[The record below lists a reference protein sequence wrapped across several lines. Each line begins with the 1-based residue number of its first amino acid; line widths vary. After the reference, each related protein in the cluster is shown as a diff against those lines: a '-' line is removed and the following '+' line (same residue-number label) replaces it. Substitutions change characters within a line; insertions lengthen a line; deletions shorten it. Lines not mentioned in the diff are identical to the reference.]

1 MLIFYLILGFLL
13 FFLQN
18 LLPFSA
24 QVHVDLLTL
33 FMIFISLRVSFLVS
47 VWFALILGISLDCY
61 GFAPL
66 GLQAA
71 ILLLA
76 VVGVKILRRHL
87 NFLYLIPQIL
97 GVAVITIMQALVM
110 ALLLHLLMPV
120 PIIYPSV
127 VRQGLLQ
134 VIVTSM
140 SAPVVLALF
149 SQLEKLWRRW
159 LLIKT
164 SYQY

>member
-18 LLPFSA
+18 LLPLP
-24 QVHVDLLTL
+24 QLHIDLLTM
-33 FMIFISLRVSFLVS
+33 FIVFISLRISFIVS
-47 VWFALILGISLDCY
+47 VWFALILGIALDCY

-66 GLQAA
+66 GLQSA

-76 VVGVKILRRHL
+76 VVGVKILRSHL

-127 VRQGLLQ
+127 VKQGLLQ
-134 VIVTSM
+134 VIVTSL

-159 LLIKT
+159 LLVKT

>member
-18 LLPFSA
+18 LLPLP
-24 QVHVDLLTL
+24 QLHIDLLTM
-33 FMIFISLRVSFLVS
+33 FIVFISLRISFIVS
-47 VWFALILGISLDCY
+47 VWFALILGIALDCY

-66 GLQAA
+66 GLQSA

-76 VVGVKILRRHL
+76 VVGVKILRSHL

-110 ALLLHLLMPV
+110 ALLLHCDAGL
-120 PIIYPSV
+120 IIYPSV
-127 VRQGLLQ
+127 KQGLR
-134 VIVTSM
+134 VVTSL
-140 SAPVVLALF
+140 SAPLF
-149 SQLEKLWRRW
+149 WP
-159 LLIKT
+159 
-164 SYQY
+164 YFPN